1 MTRPTVADNLGVK
14 HFFFCFF
21 FEIKLDAKATAAKI
35 IISASK
41 EVLCISFLSFLR
53 YVSNAYAKQ
62 LSKLKIK
69 II

>member
-1 MTRPTVADNLGVK
+1 MTRPPVADNLGVK
-14 HFFFCFF
+14 HFFCFF